1 MEIGGI
7 GGETSRE
14 QQATEL
20 FRKGIAGST
29 PERAPASKYLEWF
42 HQQAPHQSVNDL
54 HHKIGKRPWDAAAGD
69 HSHELGELSDV
80 TLSTLATGNVLR
92 WDGSKWAN
100 AILTSSGTTIA
111 VGSTTT
117 SAPGSNALV
126 TNSGSSTAVV
136 LNFTIPQGAT
146 GPKGDTGLT
155 GPQGPK
161 GDKGDTGSQGIQG
174 IQGEIGPQGESI
186 ANLDGG
192 APDSNYGGI
201 TSINCGGVI

>member
-7 GGETSRE
+7 GSSQERMKE
-14 QQATEL
+14 QTEL
-20 FRKGIAGST
+20 FRQGIAGST

-42 HQQAPHQSVNDL
+42 HQQASHQSVNDL
-54 HHKIGKRPWDAAAGD
+54 HHKIGTKPWDAAAGD
-69 HSHELGELSDV
+69 HKHALGEISDV
-80 TLSTLATGNVLR
+80 TLSTLTLGDVLR

-100 AILTSSGTTIA
+100 AILTASGTTIS

-117 SAPGSNALV
+117 SAPGGNALV

-146 GPKGDTGLT
+146 GPKGDTGNT
-155 GPQGPK
+155 GATGPAGPTGPTGATGAQGPQG
-161 GDKGDTGSQGIQG
+161 IQ
-174 IQGEIGPQGESI
+174 GPQGESI

>member
-1 MEIGGI
+1 MDIGGVNSSDERMK
-7 GGETSRE
+7 G
-14 QQATEL
+14 QTEL
-20 FRKGIAGST
+20 FRQGIAGST

-42 HQQAPHQSVNDL
+42 HQQAPHQSANDL
-54 HHKIGKRPWDAAAGD
+54 HHKIGLKPWDAAAGD
-69 HSHELGELSDV
+69 HKHALGELSD
-80 TLSTLATGNVLR
+80 TILSTLAIGDVLR

-117 SAPGSNALV
+117 AAPGGNALV

-155 GPQGPK
+155 GPTGPTGLTGLTGATGATGPQGE
-161 GDKGDTGSQGIQG
+161 QGI
-174 IQGEIGPQGESI
+174 QGESI

>member
-7 GGETSRE
+7 GGETTRE

-29 PERAPASKYLEWF
+29 PERAPASKYIEWF
-42 HQQAPHQSVNDL
+42 HQQAPHQSANDL
-54 HHKIGKRPWDAAAGD
+54 HHKIGTKPWDAAAGD
-69 HSHELGELSDV
+69 HKHALGDLSDI
-80 TLSTLATGNVLR
+80 TLGTLAVGNVLR

-100 AILTSSGTTIA
+100 AILTASGTTIA

-117 SAPGSNALV
+117 AAPGGNALV

-155 GPQGPK
+155 GPTGPA
-161 GDKGDTGSQGIQG
+161 GPTGPTGATGATGPQGIQ
-174 IQGEIGPQGESI
+174 GPQGESI

>member
-7 GGETSRE
+7 GSSDERMKA
-14 QQATEL
+14 QTEL
-20 FRKGIAGST
+20 FRQGIAGST

-42 HQQAPHQSVNDL
+42 HQQASHQSVNDL
-54 HHKIGKRPWDAAAGD
+54 HHKIGTKPWDAAAGD
-69 HSHELGELSDV
+69 HKHALGEISDV
-80 TLSTLATGNVLR
+80 TLSTLTLGDVLR

-100 AILTSSGTTIA
+100 AILTASGTTIS

-117 SAPGSNALV
+117 SAPGGNALV

-146 GPKGDTGLT
+146 GPKGDTGNT
-155 GPQGPK
+155 GATGPAGPTGPTGATGAQGPQG
-161 GDKGDTGSQGIQG
+161 IQ
-174 IQGEIGPQGESI
+174 GPQGESI